1 MSHVARWYAVLP
13 LTMVAALCLCCGCVA
28 TGPTTA
34 KKGKLPPPLN
44 AERKAEV
51 IAQFESQ
58 RDHAQLQAAL
68 NRWKEGNPAACE
80 RALASLVDKRPE
92 FVEAR
97 VQYAELLVS
106 KDNPAAAEHQLRE
119 ALRLAPGRADVH
131 YSLAI
136 ALNSGG
142 NPAAA
147 TEHFRKAAEL
157 EPESPVYQMA
167 IEGL

>member
-1 MSHVARWYAVLP
+1 MSTDARYWHAALP
-13 LTMVAALCLCCGCVA
+13 LVMVTALCCGCVSA
-28 TGPTTA
+28 GPTPAT
-34 KKGKLPPPLN
+34 KGKLPSPLGP
-44 AERKAEV
+44 ERKAEMV
-51 IAQFESQ
+51 AQFESQ
-58 RDHAQLQAAL
+58 RDNAQLQAAL
-68 NRWKEGNPAACE
+68 NRWKEGNPSACE

-92 FVEAR
+92 FVDAR

-119 ALRLAPGRADVH
+119 ALRLAPERADIH

-147 TEHFRKAAEL
+147 VKHFRKAAEL
-157 EPESPVYQMA
+157 DPQSPVYQMA

>member
-1 MSHVARWYAVLP
+1 MSSDARYWHAALP
-13 LTMVAALCLCCGCVA
+13 LVMVTALCCGCVSA
-28 TGPTTA
+28 GPTAAT
-34 KKGKLPPPLN
+34 KGKLPPPLSP
-44 AERKAEV
+44 ERRAEV

-58 RDHAQLQAAL
+58 RDNAQLQAAL
-68 NRWKEGNPAACE
+68 NRWREGNSSACE
-80 RALASLVDKRPE
+80 RALASLVEKRPE
-92 FVEAR
+92 FVDAR

-119 ALRLAPGRADVH
+119 ALRLAPERADIH

-157 EPESPVYQMA
+157 DPQSPVYQAAM
-167 IEGL
+167 EGL

>member
-1 MSHVARWYAVLP
+1 MSTGARYRYASVSLVIVVA
-13 LTMVAALCLCCGCVA
+13 LCCGCVTA
-28 TGPTTA
+28 GPTPAT
-34 KKGKLPPPLN
+34 KGKLPSPLGP
-44 AERKAEV
+44 ERKAEMV
-51 IAQFESQ
+51 AQFESQ
-58 RDHAQLQAAL
+58 RDNAQLQAAL
-68 NRWKEGNPAACE
+68 NRWKEGNPSACE

-119 ALRLAPGRADVH
+119 ALRLAPDRADVH

-167 IEGL
+167 VEGL